1 MDIIVVIAFVTM
13 ILNDT
18 MYGKHLKQRNSIFI
32 YIYIMIKIKYN
43 NAHEHM
49 KHKKYVRYIFIER
62 VQIGMNIYY
71 ACFLAVVKIKT

>member
-1 MDIIVVIAFVTM
+1 MAN
-13 ILNDT
+13 IL
-18 MYGKHLKQRNSIFI
+18 I

-43 NAHEHM
+43 NAYEHM
-49 KHKKYVRYIFIER
+49 KQKKYVRYIFIER